1 MATKRGSLT
10 LSLLFLALSWPVTGF
25 LLLPGLGR
33 PPWGHG
39 RCSVA
44 ARRLCPPHGDPVLAR
59 SERRDKEKQNFGLAL
74 MDPPP
79 TAGVPHDA
87 AKNEFE
93 LNRGLAVDTLLHD
106 YPTIFSQSCDLS
118 IFHENILLRDTQGF
132 SLEGIRSYRVR
143 CLVLSRI
150 MLHHVTWVAS
160 PFNAKQTFCKSSFSF
175 SL

>member
-1 MATKRGSLT
+1 MATKTGSLT

-33 PPWGHG
+33 PSFGHV

-59 SERRDKEKQNFGLAL
+59 SERIDKEKQNFGLAL

-93 LNRGLAVDTLLHD
+93 LNRGLAIDTLLHD

-143 CLVLSRI
+143 CLELSRI
-150 MLHHVTWVAS
+150 MLHHATVCTAFAF
-160 PFNAKQTFCKSSFSF
+160 PHTFAMGDPPK
-175 SL
+175 